1 MIQPNTCALS
11 ELSSRALE
19 DEIATLAAHIAA
31 AEYRFLCLVAELDR
45 RQVWAAHGLR
55 SAAHWL
61 AWRCGVGL
69 NAGREKVR
77 VAQALGNVPMI
88 SEAFAEGRL
97 SFSKVRALTRI
108 AAPHNEA
115 WLLALALNG
124 TAVHVE
130 KVVRLARRH
139 GEQEAID
146 LAQRAEQRRR
156 VAWRWDTD
164 GSLIIEGRLPAEL
177 GMLVVKALE
186 AATTPPSKT
195 PPAPENVTA
204 VTSPPGETLVQRRA
218 DALVAV
224 AESFLATG
232 YREGLAGERNQV
244 QVIVQVGE
252 ASACGCDTHPA
263 PHIDGGPTIADATAR
278 RLACD
283 SSLVVMTEDSAGNVL
298 DVGRRTRTIPPAI
311 VRALRRRDGGCRF
324 PGCTCKRFVDGH
336 HVIHWADGGETKLAN
351 LVLLCHHHHRLVH
364 EGGFTVASDGAG
376 GWQFTRPD
384 GTTLPRFFTAQ
395 PVAPGQLVA
404 SQNGMGLSPLSLR
417 PRWRGEKM
425 DDNMAV
431 AALQT
436 LARRARLAA

>member
-1 MIQPNTCALS
+1 
-11 ELSSRALE
+11 
-19 DEIATLAAHIAA
+19 
-31 AEYRFLCLVAELDR
+31 
-45 RQVWAAHGLR
+45 
-55 SAAHWL
+55 
-61 AWRCGVGL
+61 
-69 NAGREKVR
+69 
-77 VAQALGNVPMI
+77 MI

-130 KVVRLARRH
+130 RVVRLARRH

-146 LAQRAEQRRR
+146 LAQKAEQQRR
-156 VAWRWDTD
+156 VAWRWDAD

-177 GMLVVKALE
+177 GALVIKALE
-186 AATTPPSKT
+186 AATVPPSKT
-195 PPAPENVTA
+195 PPAPEDVTA
-204 VTSPPGETLVQRRA
+204 VTSLPGETLVQRRA

-244 QVIVQVGE
+244 QVIIEVGE
-252 ASACGCDTHPA
+252 VGEVGAVCGCETHQA
-263 PHIDGGPTIADATAR
+263 HIDGGPAIPQSTSR

-283 SSLVVMTEDSAGNVL
+283 ASLVVMTEDSAGNVL

-311 VRALRRRDGGCRF
+311 ARALRRRDGGCRF
-324 PGCTCKRFVDGH
+324 PGCTCERFVDGH
-336 HVIHWADGGETKLAN
+336 HVIHWADGGETKLDN
-351 LVLLCHHHHRLVH
+351 LVLLCRSHHGLVH

-376 GWQFTRPD
+376 GWHFARPD
-384 GTTLPRFFTAQ
+384 GTAIPRFFAAQ
-395 PVAPGQLVA
+395 TVVRGQLVA
-404 SQNGMGLSPLSLR
+404 SQSGMDLSPLSLR
-417 PRWRGEKM
+417 PRWRGERM
-425 DDNMAV
+425 DDNMALG
-431 AALQT
+431 ALQT